1 MPAALAGDVPAPRPL
16 ARAGLQARKAARGT
30 RQPQLQAWPRP
41 RPRGPGARSGPG
53 SEVGAVTPPTQ
64 VPAAEEKHLQRG
76 GSAGSAFWKKT
87 PEGEAQTE
95 K

>member
-64 VPAAEEKHLQRG
+64 VPAAEEKRLQRG
-76 GSAGSAFWKKT
+76 ELGGVCVL
-87 PEGEAQTE
+87 E
-95 K
+95 KDARR